1 MTVVALRALAKKNG
15 HKGYSRLNKADLI
28 TLVSSSNSK
37 TPVKKAPV
45 SKKVTSKIELYEDF
59 KHHNVLSNI
68 YKTKRYL
75 ALPSTYTDDD
85 LDAIASSFFTGST
98 LEEMRQKIR
107 ELDAQSAKARV
118 LPLTQFI
125 KDERSAIDG
134 YDKMTKSEL
143 QSVWYTEMNKHTRV
157 GVRTPVPPA
166 NIDDIRVS
174 IRKMTGDQG
183 PYPWK
188 LFKVQAKYIPRRRVA
203 IKVPVRKPVRKP
215 APKRK
220 ESQKSQLIATNF
232 WREMQGKSP
241 LPKSAMKPQVE
252 CSGGFC
258 RVIRK

>member
-1 MTVVALRALAKKNG
+1 MVDHSKMTVVALRALAKKNG

-28 TLVSSSNSK
+28 SLVSSS
-37 TPVKKAPV
+37 T
-45 SKKVTSKIELYEDF
+45 SKKVTSNSVEMYENF
-59 KHHNVLSNI
+59 RHHNVLSNV

-85 LDAIASSFFTGST
+85 LDAIASSFFTEST

-107 ELDAQSAKARV
+107 ELDAKSAKARA

-143 QSVWYTEMNKHTRV
+143 QSVWYTELNKHTRV

-174 IRKMTGDQG
+174 IRKMAGDQG

-188 LFKVQAKYIPRRRVA
+188 LFKVQARYIPRRRVA
-203 IKVPVRKPVRKP
+203 IKVPVRKPVRKV

-232 WREMQGKSP
+232 WREMQGKAP
-241 LPKSAMKPQVE
+241 LPKSAM
-252 CSGGFC
+252 
-258 RVIRK
+258 RIRK